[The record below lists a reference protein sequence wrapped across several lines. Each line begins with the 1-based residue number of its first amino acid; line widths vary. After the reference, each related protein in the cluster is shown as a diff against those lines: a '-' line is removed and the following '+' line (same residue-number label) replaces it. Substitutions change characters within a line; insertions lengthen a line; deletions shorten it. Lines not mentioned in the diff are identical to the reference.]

1 MVLVEEGGRIENNQ
15 DGEWLVVLEGAEKNG
30 GYCNIHKGINFDKSP
45 WRLLACLALLLRLR
59 KRTAAAAA
67 ALRARGWP
75 STASSSS
82 NSENRILSV
91 KVNPNR
97 WGYLCICR
105 RLFYFVVQGLLKW
118 ISPPS
123 FSSLLA
129 GCQPT
134 TGGGGPVPRSC
145 PPPLSPLLSF
155 FFFTLIRTPKP
166 TNRIFIAESDTSP
179 KSNQRV
185 FKKLNFCQVI
195 EHDDKRDGGSER
207 RERDTK
213 TITTI
218 RSPLAR
224 SLPGKNNT
232 HLGFLFHASDRKLR
246 GLKLNE
252 PPRKSHTSG
261 EKRVVRRER
270 KESVK

>member
-1 MVLVEEGGRIENNQ
+1 MYLSPIVLFCRPGTIKV
-15 DGEWLVVLEGAEKNG
+15 D
-30 GYCNIHKGINFDKSP
+30 FSP
-45 WRLLACLALLLRLR
+45 LLL
-59 KRTAAAAA
+59 
-67 ALRARGWP
+67 
-75 STASSSS
+75 
-82 NSENRILSV
+82 
-91 KVNPNR
+91 
-97 WGYLCICR
+97 
-105 RLFYFVVQGLLKW
+105 F
-118 ISPPS
+118 S
-123 FSSLLA
+123 FSGLPA
-129 GCQPT
+129 DDRRR
-134 TGGGGPVPRSC
+134 RSGASQL

>member
-1 MVLVEEGGRIENNQ
+1 MYLSLIVLFCRPGTIKV
-15 DGEWLVVLEGAEKNG
+15 D
-30 GYCNIHKGINFDKSP
+30 FSP
-45 WRLLACLALLLRLR
+45 LL
-59 KRTAAAAA
+59 
-67 ALRARGWP
+67 
-75 STASSSS
+75 
-82 NSENRILSV
+82 
-91 KVNPNR
+91 
-97 WGYLCICR
+97 
-105 RLFYFVVQGLLKW
+105 
-118 ISPPS
+118 
-123 FSSLLA
+123 SSLLA

-145 PPPLSPLLSF
+145 PPPLPFFF

-166 TNRIFIAESDTSP
+166 TNRIFITESDTSP

-232 HLGFLFHASDRKLR
+232 HLGFLFHADDRKLR

-252 PPRKSHTSG
+252 PPRKSHTSR
-261 EKRVVRRER
+261 EKRVVRRQR